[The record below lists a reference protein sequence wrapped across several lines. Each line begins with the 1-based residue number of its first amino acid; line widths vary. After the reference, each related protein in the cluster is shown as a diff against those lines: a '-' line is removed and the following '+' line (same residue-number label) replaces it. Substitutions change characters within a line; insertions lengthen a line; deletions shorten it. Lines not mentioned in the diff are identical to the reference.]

1 MVIVFCSLN
10 LSFSR
15 YPISLNFE
23 NYIWRQLSHLCNEN
37 FETLD
42 HKTILKQLKL
52 SIQLM
57 ELHEENPFKIRS
69 YQGALN
75 SLERGDQDLTEL
87 SDKALAEI
95 PGVGKSIVEAIQS
108 IKSTGSFPT
117 LNDLIDKTP
126 AGILE
131 ILQIKGLGPKKVKTL
146 WDELGITSTHEL
158 MEACQSG
165 KVAQIKGFGEKTQ
178 ESIMQN
184 LIFKASNAG
193 KWLFADIEEAVML
206 LESTLQQLLTHAKVV
221 VVGDFARKMEIISE
235 LEILIGSDVL
245 PDLKPHLSTFESIEW
260 NWTISGPMTWRGKLR
275 EPELQVKVH
284 FSSASDFIWK
294 KLSLEASKA
303 HLLSLTDEKEMIA
316 EKILKKDYASE
327 EEFFEKNQLQFI
339 PIEMREGGNETLLAR
354 ENNIPVLLQDA
365 DLKGI
370 LHNHSTYSDGK
381 HSLRQMAE
389 HCKALGYEYLGIS
402 DHSRTASYAG
412 GLEIEKVIK
421 QHQEI
426 DQLNQE
432 LAPFRIFKGIESDIL
447 GDGSLDYPTE
457 VLASFDFIVSS
468 VHSILNMDQ
477 KRATERLI
485 RAISNPY
492 TTILG
497 HPTGRLLLRR
507 EGYPIDHRAVID
519 ACAAHQVVIEIN
531 ANPWRLDLDWRWV
544 RYAMEKGVKL
554 AINPDA
560 HEMDGYAD
568 MKYGVLVGRKGG
580 LTKEM
585 TLNALNGEEIASYFA
600 SRKSIIK

>member
-1 MVIVFCSLN
+1 M
-10 LSFSR
+10 
-15 YPISLNFE
+15 
-23 NYIWRQLSHLCNEN
+23 
-37 FETLD
+37 D

-52 SIQLM
+52 CIQLM

-87 SDKALAEI
+87 SDKALGEI

-108 IKSTGSFPT
+108 IKSTGTFPT
-117 LNDLIDKTP
+117 LNELIDKTP

-193 KWLFADIEEAVML
+193 KWLFADIEDAVEL
-206 LESTLQQLLTHAKVV
+206 LESTLRQLLVHAKVA
-221 VVGDFARKMEIISE
+221 VVGDFARKMAIISE
-235 LEILIGSDVL
+235 VEFLIGSDVL
-245 PDLKPHLSTFESIEW
+245 PDLKSHLSTFEPMEW
-260 NWTISGPMTWRGKLR
+260 NWPLSGPMTWRGKLR
-275 EPELQVKVH
+275 EPELQVKIH
-284 FSSASDFIWK
+284 FSSGSDFIWK

-303 HLLSLTDEKEMIA
+303 HLLSLADEKETIA
-316 EKILKKDYASE
+316 EKIQKKDFTSE

-339 PIEMREGGNETLLAR
+339 PIEMREGGDETLLAR
-354 ENNIPVLLQDA
+354 ENKIPVLLQDA

-412 GLEIEKVIK
+412 GLEIEKVLK

-426 DQLNQE
+426 DELNQE

-447 GDGSLDYPTE
+447 GDGSLDYPE
-457 VLASFDFIVSS
+457 EILASFDFIVSS

-507 EGYPIDHRAVID
+507 EGYPIDHKAVID
-519 ACAAHQVVIEIN
+519 ACAAHGVVIEIN

-544 RYAMEKGVKL
+544 RYAMEQGVKL

-585 TLNALNGEEIASYFA
+585 TLNALSGDEIASYFA
-600 SRKSIIK
+600 SRKSRT